1 MIISKN
7 WLWYK
12 GEKHNTYIASLE
24 GGGESKNSKK
34 SAYMVFRRPL
44 RYLFVLNE
52 IPMQKKHS

>member
-24 GGGESKNSKK
+24 GGGGVQK
-34 SAYMVFRRPL
+34 L
-44 RYLFVLNE
+44 
-52 IPMQKKHS
+52 QKKCLHGFLMAP